1 MFNHLI
7 FNHLLKRLENLKIGA
22 LKIETP
28 DQKIYEFQG
37 EISGHSADLI
47 IKDWNVIG
55 NLAAKGDIG
64 FAEDYKNGLWDTSD
78 LTTLLTLSMQN
89 RSALGSFF
97 NADKLRN
104 LFYQISY
111 LFRKNSIDGSR
122 KNIHAHYDL
131 GNHFYKLWLD
141 PTMTYSS
148 ALFEDENMDLETA
161 QTRKYNRIVDK
172 LNSDSGDL
180 LEVGCGWGGFAD
192 QALHRNKDYNIKAI
206 TLSDEQFNFA
216 KNRLKNKASI
226 CLEDYRHQEGQ
237 YDHIVSIEMFEAV
250 GEQFWPVYFQK
261 MASLLKK
268 SGKAVVQTI
277 TIGDQD
283 FDRYKHQTDFLRTYI
298 FPGGLLPSPSRFNQE
313 VKRAGLVPMKSFEF
327 GQDYA
332 KTLEIWLQNFDD
344 VYHKVKEIGFDD
356 EFVRIWRFY
365 LSGCAAAFKS
375 GYTNVRQVEI
385 QHA

>member
-131 GNHFYKLWLD
+131 GNH
-141 PTMTYSS
+141 
-148 ALFEDENMDLETA
+148 
-161 QTRKYNRIVDK
+161 
-172 LNSDSGDL
+172 
-180 LEVGCGWGGFAD
+180 
-192 QALHRNKDYNIKAI
+192 
-206 TLSDEQFNFA
+206 
-216 KNRLKNKASI
+216 
-226 CLEDYRHQEGQ
+226 
-237 YDHIVSIEMFEAV
+237 
-250 GEQFWPVYFQK
+250 
-261 MASLLKK
+261 
-268 SGKAVVQTI
+268 
-277 TIGDQD
+277 
-283 FDRYKHQTDFLRTYI
+283 
-298 FPGGLLPSPSRFNQE
+298 
-313 VKRAGLVPMKSFEF
+313 RAES
-327 GQDYA
+327 
-332 KTLEIWLQNFDD
+332 
-344 VYHKVKEIGFDD
+344 
-356 EFVRIWRFY
+356 
-365 LSGCAAAFKS
+365 
-375 GYTNVRQVEI
+375 
-385 QHA
+385 